1 MFGFFK
7 DVIKVGI
14 SKFVIIIFG
23 IITSIIIARE
33 FGPEKN
39 GVIASLLVFPSL
51 FMSVGSLGIR
61 QCTTYFL
68 GKKIFNEIEIK
79 TAVSQIWLISSVTSI
94 IFCFL
99 LMSFLSKSGDNLI
112 LLLLA
117 IAPIPFSL
125 FNTYNSGIFLGKN
138 QINDFNKINW
148 IPSLL
153 IFIFTVILVLVF
165 RLDLKGYFIALISGP
180 LFISIFLLFKNKFFE
195 ILFLKF
201 NWQVI
206 KSMLKL
212 GSIYAIALM
221 FISLNARLDIILL
234 EIWSTDFET
243 GIYAKGYSVGNY
255 ILQIPWMLNVIIFS
269 RSSIAKND
277 KLFSKKITQLLRV
290 SFLLILCF
298 SVLLFLFSDFI
309 IVLMFGEDFIGS
321 SIVLK
326 YLLIGVLFLS
336 LFKILN
342 QDLAG
347 KGKPWV
353 SMKAMIP
360 GLIVNILLNYFLIP
374 AYGAKGA
381 SLASSISYTFAILL
395 FLHFYSKEVN
405 ISIKNIIRYKV
416 SDFKPL
422 LKIFKK
428 I

>member
-153 IFIFTVILVLVF
+153 I
-165 RLDLKGYFIALISGP
+165 
-180 LFISIFLLFKNKFFE
+180 
-195 ILFLKF
+195 
-201 NWQVI
+201 
-206 KSMLKL
+206 
-212 GSIYAIALM
+212 
-221 FISLNARLDIILL
+221 
-234 EIWSTDFET
+234 
-243 GIYAKGYSVGNY
+243 
-255 ILQIPWMLNVIIFS
+255 
-269 RSSIAKND
+269 
-277 KLFSKKITQLLRV
+277 
-290 SFLLILCF
+290 
-298 SVLLFLFSDFI
+298 
-309 IVLMFGEDFIGS
+309 
-321 SIVLK
+321 
-326 YLLIGVLFLS
+326 
-336 LFKILN
+336 
-342 QDLAG
+342 
-347 KGKPWV
+347 
-353 SMKAMIP
+353 
-360 GLIVNILLNYFLIP
+360 
-374 AYGAKGA
+374 
-381 SLASSISYTFAILL
+381 
-395 FLHFYSKEVN
+395 
-405 ISIKNIIRYKV
+405 
-416 SDFKPL
+416 
-422 LKIFKK
+422 
-428 I
+428 